1 MLEYNN
7 DLVIT
12 FFNNS
17 YRVEQKDLNVN
28 DIAVIDQAE
37 QDNLFI
43 IVPLTMEHKLEDGIL
58 TVDTKELEVPGL
70 KVEESKDG
78 ERTIYN
84 LEVEQ

>member
-28 DIAVIDQAE
+28 DIAVIDSGRA
-37 QDNLFI
+37 
-43 IVPLTMEHKLEDGIL
+43 G
-58 TVDTKELEVPGL
+58 
-70 KVEESKDG
+70 
-78 ERTIYN
+78 
-84 LEVEQ
+84 